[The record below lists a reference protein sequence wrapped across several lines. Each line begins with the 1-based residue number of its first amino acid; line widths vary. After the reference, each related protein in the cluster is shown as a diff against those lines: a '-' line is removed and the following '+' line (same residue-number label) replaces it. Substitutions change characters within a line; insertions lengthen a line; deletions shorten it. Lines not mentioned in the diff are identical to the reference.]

1 MQQHEVC
8 RLNAAETLT
17 CFCLQVRPFLYLCE
31 VHVGE
36 EPEEETQRL
45 QDALSQSPPL
55 GLGRFAAH
63 LSSSLRMLFAAY
75 VSDAARSEEG
85 ADPGSAGEVPQ
96 S

>member
-1 MQQHEVC
+1 MQQHEAC
-8 RLNAAETLT
+8 RLNAAETQT
-17 CFCLQVRPFLYLCE
+17 CLCLQVRPFLYLCE

-55 GLGRFAAH
+55 CLGRFAAH
-63 LSSSLRMLFAAY
+63 LSSSLCILLAAHLP
-75 VSDAARSEEG
+75 DAAGPEEG
-85 ADPGSAGEVPQ
+85 ADPGSAGEVSQ